1 MSFVEK
7 AYNHGLKVVKIFNSK
22 IFHFFLIFFG
32 ALALIFGV
40 MNVYAQEETLR
51 ISPDFP
57 GNKAVY
63 NTASGVDPDQD
74 NTTSYGGTSLLN
86 TSWVTAIS
94 LAPSLTEGG
103 DAVLNNADIPNDMKY
118 GLLGITDS
126 AWAGIY
132 RNTPSVDLIA
142 HLGNEWVPGYDES
155 SYGTYADDGANVS
168 GYQSLIDSG
177 IAPLWTQFRNM
188 SYVFL
193 VIIMLAIGR
202 EHVCTP
208 VPNQPLV

>member
-51 ISPDFP
+51 ISPYFP

-86 TSWVTAIS
+86 TSCVTAI
-94 LAPSLTEGG
+94 
-103 DAVLNNADIPNDMKY
+103 
-118 GLLGITDS
+118 
-126 AWAGIY
+126 
-132 RNTPSVDLIA
+132 LIA
-142 HLGNEWVPGYDES
+142 
-155 SYGTYADDGANVS
+155 T
-168 GYQSLIDSG
+168 
-177 IAPLWTQFRNM
+177 
-188 SYVFL
+188 
-193 VIIMLAIGR
+193 
-202 EHVCTP
+202 
-208 VPNQPLV
+208 